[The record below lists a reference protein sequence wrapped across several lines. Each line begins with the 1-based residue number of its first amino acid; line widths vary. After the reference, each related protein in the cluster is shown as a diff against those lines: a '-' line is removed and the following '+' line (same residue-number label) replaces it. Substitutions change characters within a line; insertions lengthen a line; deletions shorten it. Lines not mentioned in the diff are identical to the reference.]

1 MKLTE
6 FAVKEEQETE
16 HKTRCM
22 TCNLPPEIL
31 QQVHDARAREPKPI
45 SFPVISKWLKAE
57 GIDITQA
64 TIRNHF
70 VAEHQNA

>member
-6 FAVKEEQETE
+6 FAVTEEQGAE
-16 HKTRCM
+16 HKTRCK

-31 QQVHDARAREPKPI
+31 QQVHEARVREPKPI
-45 SFPVISKWLKAE
+45 SFPTISKWLKTE
-57 GIDITQA
+57 GHEITQA

-70 VAEHQNA
+70 VAGHDNA